1 MESGAIGFIGMVLT
15 ARVEGHN
22 REMSCGTGQRYPGK
36 GGVNMKRVHYG
47 FWGLVLVLVC
57 SLGITGSAAGSGPKN
72 VNCEGE
78 IQWEVVPDARVTQF
92 DCSLGKHGGEPALIF
107 KVGIENAST
116 TAKRF
121 RINIFLEDLDK
132 GAGHLVP
139 RKGKPP
145 VLEPGKSETVKIP
158 FIKLDRKS
166 NKMLVVV
173 KTISN

>member
-1 MESGAIGFIGMVLT
+1 
-15 ARVEGHN
+15 
-22 REMSCGTGQRYPGK
+22 
-36 GGVNMKRVHYG
+36 MKYVHYG
-47 FWGLVLVLVC
+47 LWGVVLVLLC
-57 SLGITGSAAGSGPKN
+57 SLGIAGNAAGSGPKN
-72 VNCEGE
+72 VNCEAE
-78 IQWEVVPDARVTQF
+78 IQGEVVPDARVTQF
-92 DCSLGKHGGEPALIF
+92 DCALGKHGGEPALIF
-107 KVGIENAST
+107 MVGIENAAA

-145 VLEPGKSETVKIP
+145 VLESGKGETVKIP

-166 NKMLVVV
+166 KKMLVVI

>member
-1 MESGAIGFIGMVLT
+1 
-15 ARVEGHN
+15 
-22 REMSCGTGQRYPGK
+22 
-36 GGVNMKRVHYG
+36 MKYVHFR
-47 FWGLVLVLVC
+47 FWGFVLVFVC
-57 SLGITGSAAGSGPKN
+57 SLGIAGYAAGSAPKS

-92 DCSLGKHGGEPALIF
+92 DCAVGKHGGEPALIF
-107 KVGIENAST
+107 TVGIENASA

-145 VLEPGKSETVKIP
+145 VLEPGKSKTVKIP

-166 NKMLVVV
+166 KKMLVVV